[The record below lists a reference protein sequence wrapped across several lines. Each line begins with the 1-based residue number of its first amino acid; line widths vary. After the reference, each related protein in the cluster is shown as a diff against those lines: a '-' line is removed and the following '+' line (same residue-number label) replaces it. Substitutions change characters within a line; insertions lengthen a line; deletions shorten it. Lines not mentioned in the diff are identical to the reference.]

1 MSQQPTFR
9 AYSSPQAL
17 GKAVRKVKK
26 SFPSSPRIKQAV
38 MEKLA
43 SHIGLLIPST
53 KPQKKNGLSVK
64 AFYYWDDV
72 SRQLPGK
79 KNVKSIRNI
88 EINKKSTFAET
99 CVNVQLKRCISV
111 I

>member
-38 MEKLA
+38 IEKLA

-64 AFYYWDDV
+64 AFYYQDDV

-79 KNVKSIRNI
+79 KDVKSIRNI
-88 EINKKSTFAET
+88 EINKKKHV
-99 CVNVQLKRCISV
+99 CRNMC
-111 I
+111 